1 MMTDLDKLMSQKP
14 RAKTEMAHN
23 WVRIGSNTFNFY
35 ALQIIFSGETPYSCN
50 ICGKTFSF
58 QQSYH
63 KHMLYHTDE
72 KPHSCKVCGR
82 SFKELST
89 LQNHERIHSGER
101 PFVCETCGKSFRQ
114 RVSYL
119 VHRRIHTGALP
130 YSCENCGR
138 KFRYKVTQRTHKC
151 SSAAPGVASPGS
163 ENIDDSSNPGLGGAQ
178 NQQSKAA
185 ISITMPPLSQEIKK
199 DLLKLKQA
207 QGRRQFSSRI
217 QNILSRTQSKR
228 DQATPDSGPP
238 PATTAASSLGG
249 LQPVSAL
256 SRLSL
261 EDLEPLLEAEAEDQ
275 GGLTLHSDTGEL
287 TQRVSGA
294 QLEEINNVFI
304 DFNGNF

>member
-1 MMTDLDKLMSQKP
+1 
-14 RAKTEMAHN
+14 
-23 WVRIGSNTFNFY
+23 
-35 ALQIIFSGETPYSCN
+35 
-50 ICGKTFSF
+50 
-58 QQSYH
+58 
-63 KHMLYHTDE
+63 MLYHTDK
-72 KPHSCKVCGR
+72 KPHCCKVCGR

-130 YSCENCGR
+130 YSCDTCGR

-151 SSAAPGVASPGS
+151 SSAAPGAPSPGS
-163 ENIDDSSNPGLGGAQ
+163 GEMEERSNLEGAQ
-178 NQQSKAA
+178 SQQSEAST
-185 ISITMPPLSQEIKK
+185 SITMPPLSQEIKK

-217 QNILSRTQSKR
+217 QNILSKTHSKR
-228 DQATPDSGPP
+228 NLAPSPGPAPSVPSPAPP
-238 PATTAASSLGG
+238 P
-249 LQPVSAL
+249 QPLSAL
-256 SRLSL
+256 SRLTL
-261 EDLEPLLEAEAEDQ
+261 EDLEPVLEAGTGDQ
-275 GGLTLHSDTGEL
+275 GGLTLHSDTGDL
-287 TQRVSGA
+287 VQRVSGE

>member
-1 MMTDLDKLMSQKP
+1 
-14 RAKTEMAHN
+14 
-23 WVRIGSNTFNFY
+23 
-35 ALQIIFSGETPYSCN
+35 
-50 ICGKTFSF
+50 
-58 QQSYH
+58 
-63 KHMLYHTDE
+63 MLYHTDK
-72 KPHSCKVCGR
+72 KPHCCKVCGR

-130 YSCENCGR
+130 YSCDTCGR

-151 SSAAPGVASPGS
+151 SSAAPGAPSPGS
-163 ENIDDSSNPGLGGAQ
+163 GEMEERSNLEGAQ
-178 NQQSKAA
+178 SQQSEAST
-185 ISITMPPLSQEIKK
+185 SITMPPLSQEIKK

-217 QNILSRTQSKR
+217 QNILSKTHKKHNR
-228 DQATPDSGPP
+228 ATSERLASVPSPP
-238 PATTAASSLGG
+238 IISSAAATSVTPGG
-249 LQPVSAL
+249 GSQPLSEL
-256 SRLSL
+256 SRLCL
-261 EDLEPLLEAEAEDQ
+261 EDLEPLLGPEAGDQ
-275 GGLTLHSDTGEL
+275 GGVTLHSDTVSE
-287 TQRVSGA
+287 RVSGQ